1 MKGLLLKD
9 FYMTR
14 KYCSKYLVIG
24 VIFCFFS
31 LKVDFAA
38 FYPCLMAGIIPTSLL
53 SYDEFHS
60 WERYSCSLPYTR
72 AQIVS
77 SKFIVGMVFQLIMFV
92 LVCLIHAILTL
103 LNGNF
108 VAEEYIF
115 FTATVFCVMG
125 VFSVINPLTFK
136 YGTIKGRA
144 LYYVCLAVL
153 SVVGVFLFTMLGR
166 GRSLF
171 SLDFPMVVPLIFI
184 ASALV
189 YALSWY
195 LSVVFYKKREF

>member
-1 MKGLLLKD
+1 
-9 FYMTR
+9 
-14 KYCSKYLVIG
+14 
-24 VIFCFFS
+24 
-31 LKVDFAA
+31 
-38 FYPCLMAGIIPTSLL
+38 
-53 SYDEFHS
+53 
-60 WERYSCSLPYTR
+60 
-72 AQIVS
+72 
-77 SKFIVGMVFQLIMFV
+77 
-92 LVCLIHAILTL
+92 
-103 LNGNF
+103 
-108 VAEEYIF
+108 
-115 FTATVFCVMG
+115 MG